1 MTVIRGHRHRETIL
15 KDVSILTE
23 RERERVSIL
32 HPQTL
37 MYLNTPLR
45 KYTERI
51 ADDRSKRYKK
61 SIDISFSLSHGLLHA
76 IVFNSVL
83 DSIVRD
89 KKINKLFL
97 KMDKPLIYTFLSCYT
112 INTLNDGFF
121 TQQNV
126 LKYKPEISPTTIRG
140 YFAKLLNLSLIE
152 QAPTNYIFNK
162 TGKISKHINTAKEI
176 KYYRFTAQGR
186 AEIKK
191 FIKVYTK
198 KHEQITGN
206 IYLNDLEK
214 LKTNGFNEDF

>member
-1 MTVIRGHRHRETIL
+1 
-15 KDVSILTE
+15 
-23 RERERVSIL
+23 
-32 HPQTL
+32 
-37 MYLNTPLR
+37 
-45 KYTERI
+45 
-51 ADDRSKRYKK
+51 
-61 SIDISFSLSHGLLHA
+61 
-76 IVFNSVL
+76 
-83 DSIVRD
+83 
-89 KKINKLFL
+89 
-97 KMDKPLIYTFLSCYT
+97 MDKPLIYTFLSCYT

-152 QAPTNYIFNK
+152 QAPTNYIYNK

-214 LKTNGFNEDF
+214 LKTDGFDEDF

>member
-1 MTVIRGHRHRETIL
+1 MTIRRHQYRDIINKEIL
-15 KDVSILTE
+15 QLSEKDINNINVLS
-23 RERERVSIL
+23 
-32 HPQTL
+32 PYTL
-37 MYLNTPLR
+37 LYLNKPLR
-45 KYTERI
+45 RYTERKS
-51 ADDRSKRYKK
+51 DTQGQRYVLNHTIK
-61 SIDISFSLSHGLLHA
+61 INLGQGLLHA
-76 IVFNSVL
+76 IVFNTVL

-152 QAPTNYIFNK
+152 QAPTNYIFAK

-214 LKTNGFNEDF
+214 LKTNGFDEDF

>member
-1 MTVIRGHRHRETIL
+1 MSGNY
-15 KDVSILTE
+15 
-23 RERERVSIL
+23 RERYKDIYKEVSLLSERDINNIKTLLPSTIMFVSPRMRRHSEMTANNRL
-32 HPQTL
+32 Q
-37 MYLNTPLR
+37 
-45 KYTERI
+45 
-51 ADDRSKRYKK
+51 RYKK

-76 IVFNSVL
+76 IVFNTVL

-162 TGKISKHINTAKEI
+162 TGKLSKHINTAREI

-186 AEIKK
+186 SEIKK

-214 LKTNGFNEDF
+214 LKTDGFSEDF

>member
-1 MTVIRGHRHRETIL
+1 MSGNYKERYKDIYKEVSLLSERDINNIKTLLPSTIMFVSPRMRRHSEMTANNRL
-15 KDVSILTE
+15 
-23 RERERVSIL
+23 
-32 HPQTL
+32 Q
-37 MYLNTPLR
+37 
-45 KYTERI
+45 
-51 ADDRSKRYKK
+51 RYKK

-76 IVFNSVL
+76 IVFNTVL

-162 TGKISKHINTAKEI
+162 TGKISKHINTAREI

-214 LKTNGFNEDF
+214 LKIDGFSEDF

>member
-1 MTVIRGHRHRETIL
+1 
-15 KDVSILTE
+15 
-23 RERERVSIL
+23 
-32 HPQTL
+32 
-37 MYLNTPLR
+37 
-45 KYTERI
+45 
-51 ADDRSKRYKK
+51 
-61 SIDISFSLSHGLLHA
+61 
-76 IVFNSVL
+76 
-83 DSIVRD
+83 
-89 KKINKLFL
+89 
-97 KMDKPLIYTFLSCYT
+97 MDKPLIYTFLSCYT

-121 TQQNV
+121 TQGNV

-152 QAPTNYIFNK
+152 QAPTNYIFAK

-214 LKTNGFNEDF
+214 LKTNGFSEDF